1 MAKKYADLREKMSP
15 ESRARAQAKADE
27 FLKEMALGELRA
39 ARDLT
44 QVRLARKLRMG
55 QPAISKIESST
66 DMYVSTLRKAI
77 NAMGGV
83 LEIRAVF
90 PDATILI
97 NQFGQ
102 LGRAKPRMSQ
112 SANSGV
118 RSQ

>member
-1 MAKKYADLREKMSP
+1 MAKKYADLRQKMSP
-15 ESRARAQAKADE
+15 ESRARAQAKAGE

-44 QVRLARKLRMG
+44 QVRLARKLQMG
-55 QPAISKIESST
+55 QPAVSKIESST

-97 NQFGQ
+97 NQFSQ
-102 LGRAKPRMSQ
+102 LGRARPAVPQ

-118 RSQ
+118 RAR